1 MMRTA
6 PCMGCA
12 DRRLGCHAECW
23 RYIDLAN
30 ERAELRKKQREEQ
43 QLNQALNEVK
53 EKTIKRKKGK
63 K

>member
-6 PCMGCA
+6 PCMGCM

-23 RYIDLAN
+23 RYIDWAN
-30 ERAELRKKQREEQ
+30 ERQTVRKKQREEQ

-53 EKTIKRKKGK
+53 ERTIKRKKGK